1 MKHCPSCK
9 KISRRDWLKQ
19 AAATAAFSLIARH
32 GSAQT
37 STLNPVVRG
46 TARSC
51 IFVYLNGAPSHLDT
65 FDVKDAAWNPADADI
80 QQRGNIAL
88 SNTFFPKL
96 STLTDDMCILRSVR
110 SWEAIHDRGVFYMQT
125 AHPSNPAF
133 LAETPHV
140 GAIISQE
147 LQGAG
152 PMPPFLSLNQDGG
165 TFQGSTFLGGSVAPL
180 AAPTDGNSLTAIQ
193 HDYFGED
200 SRTRFFERYAL
211 LERLDSRL
219 RNAPLSIEMAAQA
232 DHYESARQMMFN
244 ESIASVFQLSNDEN
258 LRYGDTSLGRA
269 ARVAR
274 NAVRAKNGTTFI
286 ALTHSGWDTHQRMFD
301 RNATP
306 NHYTLTNEL
315 DTAIGA
321 LVQDLKDSG
330 DLDQTLIVM
339 MGEFGRTPGAL
350 NLQGGRDHHKN
361 AMSVALIGGGVRG
374 NKNIGS
380 TDSGGAAVVD
390 PGWSGGRA
398 IVMEDIAATMYSAL
412 GIDWT
417 KSIQDTPS
425 GRRFEY
431 VPFASTGLYT
441 SIDEVF
447 Q

>member
-1 MKHCPSCK
+1 M
-9 KISRRDWLKQ
+9 
-19 AAATAAFSLIARH
+19 
-32 GSAQT
+32 
-37 STLNPVVRG
+37 
-46 TARSC
+46 
-51 IFVYLNGAPSHLDT
+51 YLNGAPSQLDT
-65 FDVKDAAWNPADADI
+65 FDVKDAAWNSVDADI
-80 QQRGNIAL
+80 QQHGNIAL

-96 STLTDDMCILRSVR
+96 STLTDDLCILRSVR

-140 GAIISQE
+140 GAIVANE
-147 LQGAG
+147 LGGVG

-165 TFQGSTFLGGSVAPL
+165 TFQGSTFLGGSVAPF
-180 AAPTDGNSLTAIQ
+180 AAPADGSGLSAIQ

-200 SRTRFFERYAL
+200 SRTRFFERYSL
-211 LERLDSRL
+211 LEQLDRKL
-219 RNAPLSIEMAAQA
+219 RRDPLSAEMAAQA
-232 DHYESARQMMFN
+232 AHYESARQMMFN
-244 ESIASVFQLSNDEN
+244 ESIEAVFRLEEEETD
-258 LRYGDTSLGRA
+258 RYGDSDIGRA

-301 RNATP
+301 RNNNP
-306 NHYTLTNEL
+306 NMYTLTNEL

-321 LVQDLKDSG
+321 LVQDLKSSG
-330 DLDQTLIVM
+330 DLDETLIVM
-339 MGEFGRTPGAL
+339 MGEFGRTPGGL
-350 NLQGGRDHHKN
+350 NLQGGRDHHRN
-361 AMSVALIGGGVRG
+361 AMSVALMGGGVAG
-374 NKNIGS
+374 NRVIGR
-380 TDSGGAAVVD
+380 TDSSGAAVVE
-390 PGWSGGRA
+390 PGWSGQRV
-398 IVMEDIAATMYSAL
+398 IVMEDIAATIYSAL

-447 Q
+447 R